1 MRLNLNNFTLVKNAL
16 LARRLFG
23 SAIINENSKSL
34 VSSSSSSSLNL
45 SAFCVNPASRQYSS
59 YPILN
64 RNRNSNSK
72 FLLVVGKS
80 SSNRTMS
87 TTQVNF
93 KLERAFDNIV
103 KSSQDKRE
111 YRGLLLDNGLK
122 CLLISDPTTD
132 RSAAAVDVHA
142 GYLLDPKEFPGLAH
156 FCEHMLF
163 MGSKK
168 VRKCIFFTLM
178 VKYFIV
184 MLGYI

>member
-1 MRLNLNNFTLVKNAL
+1 
-16 LARRLFG
+16 
-23 SAIINENSKSL
+23 
-34 VSSSSSSSLNL
+34 
-45 SAFCVNPASRQYSS
+45 
-59 YPILN
+59 
-64 RNRNSNSK
+64 
-72 FLLVVGKS
+72 
-80 SSNRTMS
+80 MS

-168 VRKCIFFTLM
+168 V
-178 VKYFIV
+178 
-184 MLGYI
+184 